1 VTIPIEALFE
11 SDTSTPTS
19 IVFWRTT
26 WNECIFMSFHSLSEL
41 LSPNCSTDYALID
54 GRVTSPSTPV
64 CIFHKSMKSL
74 FRPTMN
80 CSISHSSCRLM
91 LPRSFDGVWSV
102 VFDKL
107 KKSES
112 RSKLSEIQPKQWLR
126 LKLLQF
132 WPVLWLP
139 SEKSPSLES
148 LAFLQFSPDF
158 LRISTNRFVL
168 FVSTKLIGDIA
179 YTYRIAKMR
188 RCQNMT
194 IIKTRLDHS
203 W

>member
-1 VTIPIEALFE
+1 MEALFE

-19 IVFWRTT
+19 LCFRRTT
-26 WNECIFMSFHSLSEL
+26 WNECISMSFHSLSEL
-41 LSPNCSTDYALID
+41 LSLNCSTNYAPID
-54 GRVTSPSTPV
+54 GRVMSPSTPV

-80 CSISHSSCRLM
+80 YSISHSSCRLM
-91 LPRSFDGVWSV
+91 LSHSFDGVWSV
-102 VFDKL
+102 VFDKI
-107 KKSES
+107 KKPQS

-139 SEKSPSLES
+139 SENLPSLES

-158 LRISTNRFVL
+158 LCINTNRFVL
-168 FVSTKLIGDIA
+168 LVSTKWTGSIA
-179 YTYRIAKMR
+179 YTYRIARMR
-188 RCQNMT
+188 RCENMT